1 MAIFKRTIVADDHAV
16 TRGGHLTLKQSLLPN
31 CLVTILFFL
40 WGFAYGLLDV
50 LNSHF
55 QADLNI
61 TASKASGLSAA
72 YFGAYFLCPLTIS
85 GWILRH
91 YGFRITF
98 MTGSSTTL
106 QNYPPDPPT
115 HNETSTN
122 YNFPQCPGLAVLAV
136 GCLLFWP
143 SGVKESFG
151 GFCGSMFVVGA
162 GLSTLETGAD
172 NFLSICGPPRYSEIR
187 LNLAQGVQG
196 VGSFVAPLLASRVFF
211 ADTVDTK
218 QGLRNVQW
226 VYLGVA
232 GFVALLIILFW
243 IVPMPEV
250 TDADMAVQEREIA
263 EGGHA
268 VDGAEGEAEGPF
280 SKQYNLFLGVWSQF
294 CYVGAQVAVA
304 NYFIN
309 FCQEAD
315 YSSATSS
322 NLLAVG
328 QGCYAFMRF
337 VGSGLMTSKAFKP
350 RYMLATY
357 LALCFIFGL
366 AAVLTHGKT
375 SVAMLILVLC
385 FESICFA
392 TIFTLA
398 LRGLGRHTKR
408 GGSMLVAAISGGAAI
423 PPMTG
428 AVATSTGNFHT
439 AMAIPTAFYVAAWI
453 FPVYVNVFNRESLD
467 AHRATDLNVDKSVV
481 DMQDKVAEVE
491 RGHSAATTTEMGKG
505 EQVVRSERA

>member
-1 MAIFKRTIVADDHAV
+1 MTLFKRTVVADDHAV
-16 TRGGHLTLKQSLLPN
+16 TQGGHLTLKQSLLPN
-31 CLVTILFFL
+31 ALVTILFFL

-85 GWILRH
+85 GWILRRF
-91 YGFRITF
+91 GFRITF
-98 MTGSSTTL
+98 MTG
-106 QNYPPDPPT
+106 
-115 HNETSTN
+115 
-122 YNFPQCPGLAVLAV
+122 LAVLAI

-143 SGVKESFG
+143 SGVKASFG

-196 VGSFVAPLLASRVFF
+196 IGSFVAPLLASRVFF

-218 QGLRNVQW
+218 QGLKNVQW

-250 TDADMAVQEREIA
+250 TDADMEVQEREIA
-263 EGGHA
+263 EEDA
-268 VDGAEGEAEGPF
+268 VGPF
-280 SKQYNLFLGVWSQF
+280 RKQYNLFLGVWSQF

-309 FCQEAD
+309 FCEEAG
-315 YSSATSS
+315 YSSATGS

-337 VGSGLMTSKAFKP
+337 VGSGLMTQKAFKP

-357 LALCFIFGL
+357 LGLCFVFGI
-366 AAVLTHGKT
+366 AAVKT
-375 SVAMLILVLC
+375 TGSASVAMLILVLC

-453 FPVYVNVFNRESLD
+453 FPIYVNFFNRESMD
-467 AHRATDLNVDKSVV
+467 VHRETDLNVDRSTVV
-481 DMQDKVAEVE
+481 DKAVELERGGSVAEV
-491 RGHSAATTTEMGKG
+491 SVGKG
-505 EQVVRSERA
+505 DVVRVERAE